1 MASIRYSTAGSMR
14 IYDNYLNNTVAKQ
27 NHKKIS
33 EYRWLVSATLRLAQW
48 EPMVISSTL
57 AKQNHKK
64 SRNIDYYISATLRL
78 AQWESMVITSTKH

>member
-27 NHKKIS
+27 NHKK
-33 EYRWLVSATLRLAQW
+33 
-48 EPMVISSTL
+48 
-57 AKQNHKK
+57 
-64 SRNIDYYISATLRL
+64 SRNIFFYLSATLRL